1 VTTPEPPREHHV
13 RTTRRARYFALTA
26 SNGAAGDSPRD
37 TWLVCHGFGQLAE
50 PFVATFRVVADA
62 GCNVIAPEALNR
74 FYLRTSAGSHTDSPV
89 GATWMTRED
98 RLAEIEDYVE
108 YLDAVRRAAV
118 PSGSRLT
125 ALGFSQGVA
134 TVTRWVA
141 MGEGGV
147 DRLILWAGA
156 IPPELDLAAMAARV
170 ARPIVLVS
178 GERDEFADWARS
190 EEQIA
195 RLDAAGVRY
204 ETHRFAGG
212 HRLDNDVLRRLA
224 S

>member
-1 VTTPEPPREHHV
+1 MTSPEPPREHRI
-13 RTTRRARYFALTA
+13 RTTRRARYYALAA
-26 SNGAAGDSPRD
+26 SNGAADDGPRD

-50 PFVATFRVVADA
+50 PFIETLRVVAEA
-62 GCNVIAPEALNR
+62 GCDVIAPEALNR
-74 FYLRTSAGSHTDSPV
+74 FYLQTSAGSNANSPV

-98 RLAEIEDYVE
+98 RLAEIEDYVD
-108 YLDAVRRAAV
+108 YLDAVRRATV
-118 PSGSRLT
+118 PPGSKLT

-134 TVTRWVA
+134 TVTRWVVQ
-141 MGEGGV
+141 GESGV

-156 IPPELDLAAMAARV
+156 VPPELDLAALAARV

-178 GERDEFADWARS
+178 GERDQFGDWARS
-190 EEQIA
+190 EELIA
-195 RLDAAGVRY
+195 RLDAAGARY